1 MAPPNQ
7 VIPLS
12 VEPCHN
18 AHPGAAMHSAHTA
31 WARCGRLS
39 AGRNGIVPG
48 LVARMPG
55 GTIRDIL
62 RADDVMNVCCVV
74 MAILLGVGALTLH
87 RYDVHCAL
95 ILIAFGR
102 FVPGALLLGYRG
114 DHLWGSIVA
123 RSGCSLHISAV
134 QTTTRRFDIGFAG
147 AVTSCPRLSGCFRVL
162 GDIETNDGASDMTK
176 QQYARCGRL
185 AKRNQRREGQDC
197 SSHHHDPP

>member
-12 VEPCHN
+12 LEPCHD
-18 AHPGAAMHSAHTA
+18 AHFGGAMRSAHTA
-31 WARCGRLS
+31 WAQCGRLY
-39 AGRNGIVPG
+39 AGGNGIIPG
-48 LVARMPG
+48 LVARMSG
-55 GTIRDIL
+55 GTILGIL
-62 RADDVMNVCCVV
+62 RADDVMNARCVV
-74 MAILLGVGALTLH
+74 MTILLGVGALTLH
-87 RYDVHCAL
+87 RYDVQCVL
-95 ILIAFGR
+95 ISIAIGWFLL
-102 FVPGALLLGYRG
+102 GAILLGYRG

-162 GDIETNDGASDMTK
+162 GDIETNDGARDMTK

-185 AKRNQRREGQDC
+185 AKRNQRREG
-197 SSHHHDPP
+197 